1 METRNLKLG
10 AGQTT
15 RFCPSKTCTHC
26 YIRTCLSSS
35 HRASESQAYPV
46 HAAIV
51 SNVGNLEAMMVP
63 ADYTKK
69 LEANIPGDFD
79 SLPRL
84 LGRAS
89 VSKGWEREAYVPHI
103 GCVQR
108 LGEGKG

>member
-1 METRNLKLG
+1 MLTQR
-10 AGQTT
+10 
-15 RFCPSKTCTHC
+15 H
-26 YIRTCLSSS
+26 ICL
-35 HRASESQAYPV
+35 RLVVRVNQAYPV

-63 ADYTKK
+63 PDYTKK

-89 VSKGWEREAYVPHI
+89 VSEKG
-103 GCVQR
+103 
-108 LGEGKG
+108 